1 MDNLGCH
8 YSDHHTSKQPISNF
22 HSLKALDLG
31 EGEEIVII
39 KLILIRV
46 NLLCFQ
52 NKMHAFFT
60 SMISRILQSS
70 REVGISLLILQQ
82 GKLRLRGNRLVPLTK
97 GSQVRTQ
104 VRGEPDK
111 VGFMTALLPD
121 QSPFSPD
128 PSLPHP
134 FPFSLPADRPDLS
147 PALQPARGV
156 TRSSVCSAYVAQCYA
171 LCPSFLMHRD
181 NDFDE
186 LFS

>member
-1 MDNLGCH
+1 M
-8 YSDHHTSKQPISNF
+8 
-22 HSLKALDLG
+22 
-31 EGEEIVII
+31 II

-52 NKMHAFFT
+52 NNMNAFFT
-60 SMISRILQSS
+60 SMISHILQSS
-70 REVGISLLILQQ
+70 RKVGISLLILQQ
-82 GKLRLRGNRLVPLTK
+82 GKLRLWGNRIVPLTK

-104 VRGEPDK
+104 VRGESDK
-111 VGFMTALLPD
+111 VGFMTTLLPD
-121 QSPFSPD
+121 KSPFSPD

-147 PALQPARGV
+147 PARQPARGV
-156 TRSSVCSAYVAQCYA
+156 TRSSVCSASVAQCYA
-171 LCPSFLMHRD
+171 ICPSFLMHRD